1 MSSAL
6 VLETIRVR
14 VRCKSNCQA
23 ESQIRDDRST
33 ASDKNRRGNHMT
45 RTDTPVVCGNAAT
58 HAGARNGHQ
67 DSTLENIESSEWKGT
82 NHVQYAWGNT
92 TKRVASDLKPHLTDV
107 TSGHPGTSAETTE
120 DCGKQTVPAGNVGLE
135 KRWRRT
141 LRSSCAKNC
150 GSLAATRHLAG
161 IMSANYSVQNNP
173 TNMQLM
179 MPENQNRMPLAYVT
193 LPFIVKIRPRR
204 WPT

>member
-1 MSSAL
+1 VQGTAYNNQGLPDVICVGPRNNASACSMQA
-6 VLETIRVR
+6 R
-14 VRCKSNCQA
+14 A

-92 TKRVASDLKPHLTDV
+92 TKRAASYLKPHLTDV

-120 DCGKQTVPAGNVGLE
+120 DCGKQTVPARNVGLE
-135 KRWRRT
+135 KRWR
-141 LRSSCAKNC
+141 LISKD
-150 GSLAATRHLAG
+150 
-161 IMSANYSVQNNP
+161 P
-173 TNMQLM
+173 
-179 MPENQNRMPLAYVT
+179 
-193 LPFIVKIRPRR
+193 
-204 WPT
+204 